1 MFCVVDL
8 LLLLPLLPLVPLTP
22 QSCNT
27 PFTHTHT
34 HTHSRKAR
42 SVRMI
47 TGSFFFR
54 FVVPVFVLLV
64 FFLCLHPVHL
74 LCCSFSY
81 ALSSAK
87 PFSPALPNNGHV
99 SVIVAFGV
107 LVQTTRSTTRGPPD
121 DFSTC
126 EAAAAE
132 KFPSD
137 LTVAVVVFTFHP
149 YTAPLTLTLKF
160 RSLRGARSGTHITR
174 EI

>member
-1 MFCVVDL
+1 
-8 LLLLPLLPLVPLTP
+8 
-22 QSCNT
+22 
-27 PFTHTHT
+27 
-34 HTHSRKAR
+34 
-42 SVRMI
+42 MI
-47 TGSFFFR
+47 TGSFFLR
-54 FVVPVFVLLV
+54 FVVRVVVLLV

-87 PFSPALPNNGHV
+87 PFSPTLPNNGHV

-126 EAAAAE
+126 EAAAAAAE